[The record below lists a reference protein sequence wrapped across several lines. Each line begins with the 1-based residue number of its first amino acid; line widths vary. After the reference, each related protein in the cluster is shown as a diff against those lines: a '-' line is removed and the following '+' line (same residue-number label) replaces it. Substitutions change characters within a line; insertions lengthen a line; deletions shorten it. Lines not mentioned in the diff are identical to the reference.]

1 MTAVARAA
9 GAGAGEPGAAVARR
23 DPVAWLGVLAGPA
36 VLAAAV
42 ELLVLRTFTRTIIH
56 IPGAQSA
63 SRVLDLVTDAGRFS
77 YYLSVVLLIMLLGT
91 LAAAGTA
98 AGGASRA
105 SSSRRLVVSAAV
117 TTFAATA
124 AVARAG
130 AAGDGVVA
138 SLVTAAV
145 VAVAV
150 VGAAQARGAERAARL
165 LIGAAFAAAAVPVVV
180 WSSGLGASRP
190 AGLSW
195 AYFTAEAAA
204 LAALALLGWP
214 AVRRVGRGPGGVSRR
229 VVAAGVVA
237 GLAVTTILV
246 ASPAGAASTKTLLL
260 WNLGLGGYLA
270 APLYGLAVAGAVV
283 GLTDRFRSGARF
295 EAAGWALVI
304 CGGIGLHSTYQS
316 GLVVAGLALLAL
328 SASSAQAGSA
338 ARPAVA
344 T

>member
-1 MTAVARAA
+1 M
-9 GAGAGEPGAAVARR
+9 
-23 DPVAWLGVLAGPA
+23 
-36 VLAAAV
+36 
-42 ELLVLRTFTRTIIH
+42 
-56 IPGAQSA
+56 
-63 SRVLDLVTDAGRFS
+63 
-77 YYLSVVLLIMLLGT
+77 
-91 LAAAGTA
+91 
-98 AGGASRA
+98 
-105 SSSRRLVVSAAV
+105 
-117 TTFAATA
+117 
-124 AVARAG
+124 
-130 AAGDGVVA
+130 
-138 SLVTAAV
+138 
-145 VAVAV
+145 
-150 VGAAQARGAERAARL
+150 
-165 LIGAAFAAAAVPVVV
+165 VV

-246 ASPAGAASTKTLLL
+246 APPAGAASTKTLLL

>member
-105 SSSRRLVVSAAV
+105 SSSRRRVVSAAV

-130 AAGDGVVA
+130 AAGGGVVA

-145 VAVAV
+145 VA